1 MYNIS
6 RQLNVKGDKS
16 MPHLLISGGTRGI
29 GKACV
34 ELFANQGYK
43 VSSLS
48 RSGKPENAL
57 ECVDYYSCDVKD
69 YGQVASIVKAA
80 TEASGPVDVL
90 ISNAGISI
98 SGIAQDFTYQ
108 DYRDVIDTNFGGL
121 FNLTNAVIPQMVRQQ
136 HGVILAVSSMWGQTG
151 ASCEALYSAS
161 KGAVDSYIKALAKEL
176 GPSGIRVNAVSP
188 GATDTDMMSVYSD
201 ELKDVIS
208 EDTPLGRLGKPSEIA
223 ETLYYLSSDKASFI
237 TGQIIGVN
245 GGYLI

>member
-1 MYNIS
+1 
-6 RQLNVKGDKS
+6 

-34 ELFANQGYK
+34 KLFAANGYK

-48 RSGKPENAL
+48 RTGKSDEIL
-57 ECVDYYSCDVKD
+57 DGVTYYQCDVKD
-69 YGQVASIVKAA
+69 SGEVDLAVNSAVR
-80 TEASGPVDVL
+80 SFGPVDVL
-90 ISNAGISI
+90 ISNAGISV
-98 SGIAQDFTYQ
+98 SGLAQDFEFR
-108 DYRDVIDTNFGGL
+108 DYRDVMDTNFGGL
-121 FNLTNAVIPQMVRQQ
+121 FNLTRAVIPHMINRQK
-136 HGVILAVSSMWGQTG
+136 GVILAVSSMWGQTG

-188 GATDTDMMSVYSD
+188 GATNTDMMSVFSD
-201 ELKDVIS
+201 EVKAVIS
-208 EDTPLGRLGKPSEIA
+208 EDTPLGRLGEPSEIA
-223 ETLYYLSSDKASFI
+223 EVLYFLQSPKASFI